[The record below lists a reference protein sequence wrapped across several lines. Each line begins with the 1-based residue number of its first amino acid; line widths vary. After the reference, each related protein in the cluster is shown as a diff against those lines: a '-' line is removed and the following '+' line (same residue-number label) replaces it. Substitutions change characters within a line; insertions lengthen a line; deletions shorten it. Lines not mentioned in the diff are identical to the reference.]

1 MSVDIPGQALD
12 AQFLINEAKSLVS
25 QLYDPGNTGN
35 PAKIKAIQEHLQ
47 SLQKSPQA
55 WLIANQLLS
64 ESSTDL
70 RFFGALTFTV
80 KINHDWQ
87 SLSPEEAQELLGRL
101 IDHYVFLV
109 NGGERPLVIRK
120 LASSLATIFLKP
132 NAPWSRALCNLAASL
147 ADGKHVSEEY
157 CKSIDLRN
165 AVLPAMSERHIHRWS
180 SEPRRSREEHHTYV
194 NVKDAFSVV
203 DYVLSHIMRQHASGI
218 PASDEALGTEA
229 INSYQAWM
237 NVRSAIQLRDSLS
250 VLDLAST
257 TAYIIQSM
265 KVPGLAK
272 SATQVVVELID
283 WRDSIFTQD
292 HLTAIMEYVVS
303 DFGTAHVASLMEADF
318 EDENMTFLDLLL
330 AYATLK
336 QRDLMTK
343 QLDPQHAK
351 MLTLLHT
358 LFRAPGY
365 AAVDDP
371 ASPLV
376 LEWWTEVA
384 DDLQDLYSDL
394 EDQTSLEPAKRNLA
408 EAALDCFEKLKFPSP
423 EVLQGWGDDD
433 RSEFGSFRRDVCDF
447 LLAIYPMLGVE
458 LVRVFQERARVSLVQ
473 QEWRTFEA
481 AIFCIAQLSEAVD
494 ENQHADECLNSI
506 FFCDDFARLCEGNG
520 VLIPD
525 KPRQTLVDM
534 LGKYQSYFERTHA
547 LLPRVLTFLFASLDV
562 SSCAPTASKSIAYL
576 CKSCRNAL
584 TSELPAFIDQ
594 FEHFRFKPT
603 ATTHTMEKV
612 LEGIAAIIQTLPTD
626 EAKSQVIER
635 ILQFFHGQ
643 AEAARDEA
651 VSGLV
656 EQAQTR
662 GQFVLRCVA
671 SIGKGLRTDGEV
683 NLESNDH
690 GDGDP
695 YPPTFWNTG
704 SGAVSQSLI
713 MQCMQLLITDF
724 PVDVTM
730 IEAAC
735 DILKAGY
742 IENTGPY
749 VFPPMVTVNFVKS
762 IPLGSVGTDIVMGTA
777 SSFLASHSSHCQRI
791 RDETVALIVHVYDTF
806 CWMHEKPEYYDP
818 EVANSGID
826 FLTRLL
832 PKYHPFL
839 FALTT
844 PPQEASQ
851 APSSNGGDLA
861 RPSVLEAVLNFTLL
875 SLRGPEPLPLRSA
888 SQFWV
893 NVLTLPSDGSSSS
906 GTDDDILSWIPSGL
920 TPETTSNLTA
930 ELAKPISE
938 ADEPGY
944 IYMFWMTPSTSES
957 REPPSSEV
965 ASNLMPPTS
974 SPGRDRRV
982 SDAIRTARDLNALAS
997 APTHD
1002 SPGTLRLKI
1011 GRANNVQRRLNEWS
1025 RQCSHHLTLIRY
1037 YPYTPSTPQP
1047 SPSRRGGGGDDST
1060 ATLVPGRKVPHVHR
1074 VERLIHLE
1082 LADVRIRDLGK
1093 CADCG
1098 REHREWFEITA
1109 EKTSLKRVDDC
1120 IRRWVKW
1127 AETH

>member
-1 MSVDIPGQALD
+1 MSVDIPGQAID
-12 AQFLINEAKSLVS
+12 AQLLINEAKSLVS

-64 ESSTDL
+64 EASTDL

-147 ADGKHVSEEY
+147 ANGKHVSEEH
-157 CKSIDLRN
+157 CKSIDLRG

-194 NVKDAFSVV
+194 NVKDAFAVV
-203 DYVLSHIMRQHASGI
+203 DYVLSHIMQQHASGI
-218 PASDEALGTEA
+218 PVSDEALGTEA

-265 KVPGLAK
+265 KIPGLAR

-303 DFGTAHVASLMEADF
+303 DFGAAHVASLIEADF

-358 LFRAPGY
+358 LFKAPGY

-384 DDLQDLYSDL
+384 DDLQDIYSDS

-423 EVLQGWGDDD
+423 EELQGWGDDD

-458 LVRVFQERARVSLVQ
+458 LVRVFQERARISLVQ

-506 FFCDDFARLCEGNG
+506 FFCDEFARLCEGNG

-635 ILQFFHGQ
+635 ILRFFHGQ

-651 VSGLV
+651 VGGLV

-704 SGAVSQSLI
+704 SGAVSQNLI

-724 PVDVTM
+724 PVDVTI

-742 IENTGPY
+742 IESTGPY

-851 APSSNGGDLA
+851 IPSSNGGELQ

-893 NVLTLPSDGSSSS
+893 NVLTLPND

-920 TPETTSNLTA
+920 APETTSNLTA

-944 IYMFWMTPSTSES
+944 IYMFWMTPSTSDSKEL
-957 REPPSSEV
+957 PSSEV

-1025 RQCSHHLTLIRY
+1025 RQCGHHLTLIRY
-1037 YPYTPSTPQP
+1037 YPYTPSTP
-1047 SPSRRGGGGDDST
+1047 T

-1082 LADVRIRDLGK
+1082 LGDVRIRDLGK
-1093 CADCG
+1093 CPDCG

-1109 EKTSLKRVDDC
+1109 EKSSLKRVDDC

>member
-1 MSVDIPGQALD
+1 MSVDIPGQAID
-12 AQFLINEAKSLVS
+12 AQLLINEAKSLVS

-64 ESSTDL
+64 EASTDL

-87 SLSPEEAQELLGRL
+87 SLSSEEAQELLGRL

-120 LASSLATIFLKP
+120 LASSLATMFLKP

-147 ADGKHVSEEY
+147 ANGKHVSEEH
-157 CKSIDLRN
+157 CKSIDLRG
-165 AVLPAMSERHIHRWS
+165 AVLPAMSERHVTSLLYFSNILAEEIHRWS

-194 NVKDAFSVV
+194 NVKDAFAVV
-203 DYVLSHIMRQHASGI
+203 DYVLSHVMQQHASGI
-218 PASDEALGTEA
+218 PVSDEALGTEA

-303 DFGTAHVASLMEADF
+303 DFGAAHVASLIEADF
-318 EDENMTFLDLLL
+318 EDENMSFLDLLL

-358 LFRAPGY
+358 LFKAPGY

-384 DDLQDLYSDL
+384 DDLQDIYSDS

-423 EVLQGWGDDD
+423 EELQGWGDDD

-458 LVRVFQERARVSLVQ
+458 LVRVFQERARISLVQ

-506 FFCDDFARLCEGNG
+506 FFCDEFARLCEGNG

-635 ILQFFHGQ
+635 ILRFFHGQ

-651 VSGLV
+651 VGGLV

-704 SGAVSQSLI
+704 SGAVSQNLI

-724 PVDVTM
+724 PVDVTI

-742 IENTGPY
+742 IESTGPY

-851 APSSNGGDLA
+851 IPSSNGGELQ

-893 NVLTLPSDGSSSS
+893 NVLTLPNDGGSIQTAIMQCLPALCRILINQVAGRCARSDLEHLCEVLRKLIFKQQGAARPHLAAALADLGSN
-906 GTDDDILSWIPSGL
+906 DA
-920 TPETTSNLTA
+920 SNQHQGA
-930 ELAKPISE
+930 
-938 ADEPGY
+938 
-944 IYMFWMTPSTSES
+944 STSPED
-957 REPPSSEV
+957 RQRFL
-965 ASNLMPPTS
+965 ASLLAARGARAPTS
-974 SPGRDRRV
+974 QL
-982 SDAIRTARDLNALAS
+982 IRT
-997 APTHD
+997 
-1002 SPGTLRLKI
+1002 
-1011 GRANNVQRRLNEWS
+1011 
-1025 RQCSHHLTLIRY
+1025 
-1037 YPYTPSTPQP
+1037 
-1047 SPSRRGGGGDDST
+1047 
-1060 ATLVPGRKVPHVHR
+1060 
-1074 VERLIHLE
+1074 
-1082 LADVRIRDLGK
+1082 
-1093 CADCG
+1093 
-1098 REHREWFEITA
+1098 F
-1109 EKTSLKRVDDC
+1109 
-1120 IRRWVKW
+1120 WVKCRGVSFDYVG
-1127 AETH
+1127 

>member
-157 CKSIDLRN
+157 CKSIDLRD

-218 PASDEALGTEA
+218 PALDEALGTEA

-423 EVLQGWGDDD
+423 EELQGWGDDD

-791 RDETVALIVHVYDTF
+791 RDETIALIVHVYDTF

-851 APSSNGGDLA
+851 APSSNGGDLP

-957 REPPSSEV
+957 KEPPSSEV